1 MRLVRYG
8 RRTQERPA
16 VVLDHE
22 TALDV
27 SSVVDDF
34 DQQFFASG
42 GLEQLRRHLSGE
54 TTTLPRIDLTQQ
66 RLGSPVAKPYHLL
79 CIGLNH
85 RDNAEDTGQEIP
97 GEPVLFTK
105 GPATV
110 VGPYDDV
117 LIPPGSTRTDWEIE
131 LAAVIGAPARYLPDE
146 AAARECIAGYTI
158 SNDISERTFQFDH
171 GGQWVKGKSC
181 ETFSPLGPWLV
192 TPDELGDVQALA
204 LRLTLN
210 DELMQEGSTSNMA
223 FSVERL
229 VWYLSPVH
237 DPRTGRRDQYRNS
250 RRGRN
255 QPGPATLSC
264 RGRRDGTVYHRSR
277 APAATRPAG
286 RTLIVL

>member
-1 MRLVRYG
+1 MRLLRYG
-8 RRTQERPA
+8 RQTQERPA
-16 VVLDHE
+16 VVLDRE

-110 VGPYDDV
+110 VGPNDDV

-229 VWYLSPVH
+229 VWYLSQFMILEPGDVIN
-237 DPRTGRRDQYRNS
+237 TG
-250 RRGRN
+250 
-255 QPGPATLSC
+255 T
-264 RGRRDGTVYHRSR
+264 
-277 APAATRPAG
+277 PAG
-286 RTLIVL
+286 AGISLDPPRYLAEGDVMELSITGLGHQRQHVRQAER